1 MTTEGLNDELE
12 PCFKQIVLGKPI
24 KRPTVIDPVLPELV
38 HKLAQGNGT
47 QPPIPCVLGKTYGTD
62 DFFEGQARLD
72 GALCEYTLED
82 QKNFL
87 ARLYDLGV
95 RNIEMESPC
104 MAAFCKRLNIP
115 CLIICCA
122 LLNRLEGD
130 QITSTPEQ
138 LALFSLNA
146 QEVVLRFLE
155 YKLLLEKK

>member
-1 MTTEGLNDELE
+1 MVVTTEGLNDELE

-24 KRPTVIDPVLPELV
+24 KRSTLLDPELPELAV
-38 HKLAQGNGT
+38 KLANNE
-47 QPPIPCVLGKTYGTD
+47 PAIPCVLGKTYGTD

-72 GALCEYTLED
+72 GALCEYTLDD

-87 ARLYDLGV
+87 TQLHGLGV

-138 LALFSLNA
+138 LASFSFNA

-155 YKLLLEKK
+155 YKLLHEKK